1 MSISFSGLGSG
12 LDTASWVEALVSVK
26 QEKINVYQQDLAAIK
41 VQKNTLTDVR
51 STFSSFRTAL
61 EKLTDKKFGG
71 SFDLFGKNTATSSN
85 EEIFTATASSSAV
98 RQNYNIAIQK
108 LASATK
114 VTSNQPAS
122 ATADDETKLAGV
134 GVSTGK
140 LTAYVNGEKN
150 IIEIT
155 ADTTI
160 GDLKTAF
167 QEIGATVTIN
177 DGIMEIKATAEED
190 NLVIGAT
197 NDTTN
202 IVSVLGLEK
211 DENGTYN
218 SSNALFKASTSS
230 KLTDENSGFNE
241 TITTGT
247 FKIGDAEFTIDQ
259 NTTLSSLIYKINNT
273 ESAQVTAYC
282 DDTTGKL
289 NLTSKKEGASYVN
302 IEAGSSNFT
311 DVMGFTTTERDEEG
325 NIVSSK
331 MFTDNQ
337 ILGDNAI
344 FSINGTTMTSTSN
357 TVTSDISRLEGV
369 TLTLN
374 RVTTE
379 DDGEV
384 TLKVTQNTKDL
395 VDAVKS
401 FVEGYNGTI
410 EKINTVT
417 ASGADFQRESS
428 LTSFKNTI
436 RTYANSSNTSNG
448 GAFNLL
454 SQIGISTT
462 KADGSNLS
470 ADTEALELDEEALLA
485 ALESDPESV
494 EEILAGENGVL
505 ALMESSVETMLKATS
520 GFFDVKQSTLDSDI
534 KKYEDKISK
543 QQNRV
548 QTYRAQLEEK
558 FKNMDLMISQM
569 QQNYSSFLG

>member
-167 QEIGATVTIN
+167 EEIGATVTIN
-177 DGIMEIKATAEED
+177 DGIMEIKAAAEED

-241 TITTGT
+241 TITAGT

-273 ESAQVTAYC
+273 ESAQVTAYW

>member
-241 TITTGT
+241 TITAGT

-273 ESAQVTAYC
+273 ESAQVTAYW

>member
-273 ESAQVTAYC
+273 ESAQVTAYW

>member
-167 QEIGATVTIN
+167 EEIGATVTIN

-211 DENGTYN
+211 DENGIYN

-241 TITTGT
+241 TITAGT

-273 ESAQVTAYC
+273 ESAQVTAYW

>member
-1 MSISFSGLGSG
+1 
-12 LDTASWVEALVSVK
+12 
-26 QEKINVYQQDLAAIK
+26 
-41 VQKNTLTDVR
+41 
-51 STFSSFRTAL
+51 
-61 EKLTDKKFGG
+61 
-71 SFDLFGKNTATSSN
+71 
-85 EEIFTATASSSAV
+85 
-98 RQNYNIAIQK
+98 
-108 LASATK
+108 
-114 VTSNQPAS
+114 
-122 ATADDETKLAGV
+122 
-134 GVSTGK
+134 
-140 LTAYVNGEKN
+140 
-150 IIEIT
+150 
-155 ADTTI
+155 
-160 GDLKTAF
+160 
-167 QEIGATVTIN
+167 
-177 DGIMEIKATAEED
+177 
-190 NLVIGAT
+190 
-197 NDTTN
+197 
-202 IVSVLGLEK
+202 
-211 DENGTYN
+211 
-218 SSNALFKASTSS
+218 
-230 KLTDENSGFNE
+230 
-241 TITTGT
+241 
-247 FKIGDAEFTIDQ
+247 
-259 NTTLSSLIYKINNT
+259 
-273 ESAQVTAYC
+273 
-282 DDTTGKL
+282 
-289 NLTSKKEGASYVN
+289 
-302 IEAGSSNFT
+302 
-311 DVMGFTTTERDEEG
+311 MGFTTTERDEEG

>member
-167 QEIGATVTIN
+167 EEIGATVTIN
-177 DGIMEIKATAEED
+177 NGIMEIKATAEED

-241 TITTGT
+241 TITAGT

-273 ESAQVTAYC
+273 ESAQVTAYW